1 MKTTLNFLQPIT
13 FASCLLLSLSVFA
26 QNSFSSLEER
36 MTGEEFANSGLD
48 KLSAEELTNLNRWI
62 GERSVA
68 QFENAAVSAT
78 PNNTN
83 KGGFASKNKP
93 GYAQADQNYQN
104 REKIQARLKGPSKGW
119 NNSTVFSLDNGMV
132 WVMDEKDSFH
142 MKQQDNPEVVIKPGF
157 LNTWNLSIGGHSSST
172 KVERIQ

>member
-13 FASCLLLSLSVFA
+13 FASCLLLSMSAFS

-36 MTGEEFANSGLD
+36 MTGAEFANSGLD
-48 KLSAEELTNLNRWI
+48 KLSPEELANLNRWI

-68 QFENAAVSAT
+68 QYENAAVAAT
-78 PNNTN
+78 PA
-83 KGGFASKNKP
+83 KEGGFASKNKP

-104 REKIQARLKGPSKGW
+104 REKIHARLKGPSSGW

-157 LNTWNLSIGGHSSST
+157 LNTWNLSIGGHNSST